1 MDMGTV
7 NTIAKTA
14 DTRETPQPAAGQLK
28 NDTVENNRQLRQMN
42 GKKTE
47 EQKTVLSPKEAK
59 ELTLEMNE
67 IMNDLQTSL
76 GFSIREELNHQVVVE
91 IKNRETN
98 EMIKQIPAEELLKI
112 KQKMEEFTGLIFDQ
126 SV

>member
-1 MDMGTV
+1 MGTV